1 MFVLALYSAAGIG
14 REENSFDLQ
23 LKEGA
28 GKISK
33 IPEKFWDLLTSVGEG
48 EYSATKK
55 YGCRILG
62 EERELKGQ
70 MALREE
76 KVELMRRKYL
86 PGEFP

>member
-48 EYSATKK
+48 E
-55 YGCRILG
+55 
-62 EERELKGQ
+62 
-70 MALREE
+70 
-76 KVELMRRKYL
+76 
-86 PGEFP
+86 